1 VSQQGEVQEA
11 GVQAAQLAG
20 RGFFVTLE
28 GIDRSGKTTQVE
40 RLCASLAARGLPVGV
55 AGVPGGSLRE
65 PGGTPAGEAIRD
77 VLLHRP
83 NEIAPWTEA
92 LLYAAARAQLV
103 SELLRPSLE
112 AGLIVVLDRYVDSSL
127 AYQGFAR
134 GLGMDAVLEVNQ
146 RATGGLLP
154 DLTLLLRV
162 DPDRAARRAGGPPD
176 RLEAEGRAL
185 QARVAAGYDELARRY
200 PERIVALDGERP
212 AAAVAA
218 DVERATL
225 AALDALTAAPAP
237 VAPGSSASPPAA
249 SPTARSGH
257 GVR

>member
-1 VSQQGEVQEA
+1 M
-11 GVQAAQLAG
+11 
-20 RGFFVTLE
+20 
-28 GIDRSGKTTQVE
+28 
-40 RLCASLAARGLPVGV
+40 GV

-103 SELLRPSLE
+103 SELVRPSLK

-134 GLGMDAVLEVNQ
+134 GLGIDAVLEVNQ

-212 AAAVAA
+212 AGEVAA

-225 AALDALTAAPAP
+225 AALDALAAESPSAP
-237 VAPGSSASPPAA
+237 RSASSPPSASPPSA
-249 SPTARSGH
+249 SPTAGSGH

>member
-1 VSQQGEVQEA
+1 MT
-11 GVQAAQLAG
+11 
-20 RGFFVTLE
+20 FE

-77 VLLHRP
+77 VLLHRAH
-83 NEIAPWTEA
+83 EVAPWTEA

-103 SELLRPSLE
+103 SEVVAPSLA

-127 AYQGFAR
+127 AYQGAAR
-134 GLGMDAVLEVNQ
+134 GLGLDAVLAVNE

-162 DPDRAARRAGGPPD
+162 SPERAAARAGGPPD
-176 RLEAEGRAL
+176 RLEAEGREL
-185 QARVAAGYDELARRY
+185 QRRVAAGYDELAERY
-200 PERIVALDGERP
+200 PRRIVALDGECP
-212 AAAVAA
+212 PDEVAA
-218 DVERATL
+218 RVERATL
-225 AALDALTAAPAP
+225 AALDAVAARPAE
-237 VAPGSSASPPAA
+237 V
-249 SPTARSGH
+249 SGD
-257 GVR
+257 VR